1 MTRYRLTSD
10 AERDLETIKTY
21 LLQQGGARLVRHV
34 FTRMQRALNFLAEAP
49 DAGHRRENL
58 TAAPVKFW
66 TVFSYMIIY
75 DPAARPITIVR
86 VLHGNRDISTM
97 LRQ

>member
-10 AERDLETIKTY
+10 AERDLDTIKDY
-21 LLQQGGARLVRHV
+21 LLQQGGVRLVRHV
-34 FTRMQRALNFLAEAP
+34 VARIHRALNFLAEQP
-49 DAGHRRENL
+49 EAGHRREDL

-75 DPAARPITIVR
+75 DPAARPVTIVR
-86 VLHGNRDISTM
+86 VLHGSRDISTL
-97 LRQ
+97 LRH